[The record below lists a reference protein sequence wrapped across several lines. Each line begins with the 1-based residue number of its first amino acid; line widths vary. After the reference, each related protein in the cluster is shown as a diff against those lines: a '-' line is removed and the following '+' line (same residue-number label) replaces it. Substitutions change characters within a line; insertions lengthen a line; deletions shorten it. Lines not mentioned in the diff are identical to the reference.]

1 MEAYAAFEA
10 RQEEIRKR
18 LLAAGTPEEAALA
31 ATMAMEQ
38 IAAELA
44 QDEGDE
50 AARQRQQAVMAA
62 LRRAPVLLR
71 AARAQG
77 RLVLESGAQ
86 EKGGRLKTG
95 LLAAG
100 ALVLFALALFEL
112 IDGRPLFAALQIAGA
127 ALLALGGAK
136 APQAQSARAEATLT
150 VDADALLRAMGE
162 LCQAADICV
171 SDLAL
176 LERDGAAARLSGE
189 ADEAML
195 DLLVSLLEARATGR
209 ADVAL
214 RSLDQAETYLRR
226 LGVTPVWFERGDAEN
241 ARMFDLLPTLSGER
255 TIRPAL
261 MKDGRLI
268 RRGVAACAAAV
279 QAR

>member
-10 RQEEIRKR
+10 RQADIRER
-18 LLAAGTPEEAALA
+18 LLAAKDPAGAVSA

-44 QDEGDE
+44 QEESDGM
-50 AARQRQQAVMAA
+50 ARQRQQAVLAA

-71 AARAQG
+71 APQAQG
-77 RLVLESGAQ
+77 RLILDGAQ
-86 EKGGRLKTG
+86 EKGGGVRKG

-100 ALVLFALALFEL
+100 ALLLGALALFEL

-150 VDADALLRAMGE
+150 VDADALLRALGE
-162 LCQAADICV
+162 LCRAADVCV

-226 LGVTPVWFERGDAEN
+226 LGVTPVWFERGNAES

>member
-10 RQEEIRKR
+10 RQADIRER
-18 LLAAGTPEEAALA
+18 LLAARDPAGAVSA

-44 QDEGDE
+44 QDEGDG

-62 LRRAPVLLR
+62 LRHAPVLLR
-71 AARAQG
+71 APQAQG
-77 RLVLESGAQ
+77 RLVLDSAQ
-86 EKGGRLKTG
+86 EKGGGVRKG

-100 ALVLFALALFEL
+100 ALLLSALALFEL
-112 IDGRPLFAALQIAGA
+112 IDGRLLFAALQVAGA

-136 APQAQSARAEATLT
+136 APQAQSGARAEGVPT
-150 VDADALLRAMGE
+150 VDADALLRALGE
-162 LCQAADICV
+162 LCRAADVCV

-226 LGVTPVWFERGDAEN
+226 LGVTPVWFERGDAES

>member
-10 RQEEIRKR
+10 RQTDIRER
-18 LLAAGTPEEAALA
+18 LLATKDPAGAVTA

-50 AARQRQQAVMAA
+50 TARQRQQAVLAA

-77 RLVLESGAQ
+77 RIVLESGAQ

-100 ALVLFALALFEL
+100 ALVLLALALFEL

>member
-10 RQEEIRKR
+10 RQADIRER
-18 LLAAGTPEEAALA
+18 LLAAKDPAGAVTA

-50 AARQRQQAVMAA
+50 TARQRQQAVLAA
-62 LRRAPVLLR
+62 LRHAPMLLR
-71 AARAQG
+71 APQAQG
-77 RLVLESGAQ
+77 RLVLDGAQ
-86 EKGGRLKTG
+86 EKGGGVRKG

-100 ALVLFALALFEL
+100 ALLLGALALFEL

-150 VDADALLRAMGE
+150 VDADALLRALGE
-162 LCQAADICV
+162 LCRAADLCV
-171 SDLAL
+171 SDLTL

-195 DLLVSLLEARATGR
+195 DLLVSLLEAQETGR
-209 ADVAL
+209 GDVAL
-214 RSLDQAETYLRR
+214 RRLDQVRTTLRMM
-226 LGVTPVWFERGDAEN
+226 GIEAVDFAADDAES
-241 ARMFDLLPTLSGER
+241 ARLFDVLPTLGEAR
-255 TIRPAL
+255 TVRPAL
-261 MKDGRLI
+261 VKDGALL
-268 RRGVAACAAAV
+268 RRGVAVCAVTRA
-279 QAR
+279 Q

>member
-10 RQEEIRKR
+10 RQADIRER
-18 LLAAGTPEEAALA
+18 LQAAKDPAGAVSA

-44 QDEGDE
+44 QDEGDGM
-50 AARQRQQAVMAA
+50 ARQRQQAVLAA

-71 AARAQG
+71 APQAQG

-100 ALVLFALALFEL
+100 ALVLLALALFEL

>member
-10 RQEEIRKR
+10 RQADIRER
-18 LLAAGTPEEAALA
+18 LLAAKDPAGAVTA

-44 QDEGDE
+44 QDEGDGT
-50 AARQRQQAVMAA
+50 ARQRQQAVLAA
-62 LRRAPVLLR
+62 LRHAPKLLR
-71 AARAQG
+71 APQAQG
-77 RLVLESGAQ
+77 RLVLDGAQ
-86 EKGGRLKTG
+86 EKGGGVRKG

-100 ALVLFALALFEL
+100 ALLLLALALFEL
-112 IDGRPLFAALQIAGA
+112 VDGRPLFAALQIAGA
-127 ALLALGGAK
+127 ALLALGGAR

-150 VDADALLRAMGE
+150 VDADALLRALGE
-162 LCQAADICV
+162 LCRAADVCV

-176 LERDGAAARLSGE
+176 LERDGAARLSGE

-279 QAR
+279 QTR

>member
-10 RQEEIRKR
+10 RQADIRER
-18 LLAAGTPEEAALA
+18 LLAAKDPAGAVSA

-44 QDEGDE
+44 QEEGDGM
-50 AARQRQQAVMAA
+50 ARQRQQAVLAA

-71 AARAQG
+71 APQAQG
-77 RLVLESGAQ
+77 RLILDGAQ
-86 EKGGRLKTG
+86 EKGGVRKG

-100 ALVLFALALFEL
+100 ALLLGALALFEL

-127 ALLALGGAK
+127 ALLALGGAR
-136 APQAQSARAEATLT
+136 APQAQSARAEATLS
-150 VDADALLRAMGE
+150 VDADALLRALGE
-162 LCQAADICV
+162 LCRAADVCV

-226 LGVTPVWFERGDAEN
+226 LGVTPVWFERGNAES